1 MKKEDLLS
9 DEFLKQFNIG
19 KCQGVSNK
27 INGKFSKINSRFFM
41 PIFIIAALGIF
52 TWSSCDK
59 QTCENVVCSGNNTV
73 CQNGQCVCANGFE
86 GPNCD
91 TYSFEKFIGNY
102 QVSENCQNTLQG
114 NTNNFYNMYITI
126 GGNIN
131 TVVINNFLGFATVE
145 ATIIGN
151 EIFISSQ
158 NLKAVFDL
166 AFDNLSKVF
175 TLSLWF

>member
-1 MKKEDLLS
+1 MKYLISLPLFFLITLS
-9 DEFLKQFNIG
+9 
-19 KCQGVSNK
+19 V
-27 INGKFSKINSRFFM
+27 
-41 PIFIIAALGIF
+41 F

-59 QTCENVVCSGNNTV
+59 QTCENVVCNGNNTV

-114 NTNNFYNMYITI
+114 TTNGFYNMFISV

-131 TVVINNFLGFATVE
+131 TVVINNFLGFGTVE

-158 NLKAVFDL
+158 SIGATTTQGYGEFFVNQRQIRLEYSYTRGSEYAECTAIMTKL
-166 AFDNLSKVF
+166 
-175 TLSLWF
+175 